1 MSAEVKTVADLML
14 WVNTTISKSQ
24 TKEEAEANSKQFAD
38 RLRAVEERSAFAGAK
53 MASPQ
58 GTERDLI
65 TRTMVN
71 DRVVGRSG
79 RLPTKFAGMD
89 VDVEVEGIFDGAPMS
104 QWDTDLKLLAI
115 GRTIYRMAKGA
126 NAPTPTFNAKILS
139 HLAKAPEAGGF
150 RKAVEAWVAKSIS
163 DTATSGAEW
172 IPDVPLSTLFEEF
185 YTPNGIAALFGT
197 TQINGPILIPGIT
210 DTFRPY
216 LKGKVTTN
224 DPSQYVASDITTSN
238 TTIEVV
244 GFAVRSVIDDAATED
259 SIIPLLPE
267 IQRRMGRAVAD
278 AYEDCMINGDTTAT
292 HEDAIASW
300 NIRSRWGSTG
310 LGGAADHRR
319 GFKGLRRLA
328 IDGSAAVDLNSAQT
342 VAGVMGSVVGAL
354 GERAASE
361 IALVTSPEVLYK
373 KLLIDT
379 NVLTVDKAGAKATWL
394 TGQLAAIGGHPLF
407 VSRWMSADLNASGLF
422 DNVTT
427 AYSGLLAVDR
437 TAFMHYQTRGATVE
451 TDKDIT
457 RGAYNVVGTLRRTFR
472 TLSSQKVVAFGYK
485 ML

>member
-1 MSAEVKTVADLML
+1 MSAEVKSVADLMQ
-14 WVNTTISKSQ
+14 WVESKIKTAQTTEQ
-24 TKEEAEANSKQFAD
+24 ADANAREFGE
-38 RLRAVEERSAFAGAK
+38 RLRGVEERTMFANAK
-53 MASPQ
+53 MSQPV

-65 TRTMVN
+65 ARTMVG
-71 DRVVGRSG
+71 DRVLARSG
-79 RLPTKFAGMD
+79 KLPVQFAGKS
-89 VDVEVEGIFDGAPMS
+89 VDVEVDGIFDGVPVS
-104 QWDTDLKLLAI
+104 QWDADLKLLAL
-115 GRTIYRMAKGA
+115 GRTIYRMAKG
-126 NAPTPTFNAKILS
+126 NAPTPKFDSMILS

-163 DTATSGAEW
+163 DTASSGAEW

-185 YTPNGIAALFGT
+185 YTPNNIAALFGT
-197 TQINGPILIPGIT
+197 VSISGPVLIPSIT

-224 DPSQYVASDITTSN
+224 DPSQYVASDITTAS

-259 SIIPLLPE
+259 SIIPILPE

-278 AYEDCMINGDTTAT
+278 AYEDCMMNGDTTAT

-310 LGGAADHRR
+310 LGGSADHRR
-319 GFKGLRRLA
+319 GFKGFRRLA
-328 IDGSAAVDLNSAQT
+328 VDASATVDLNSAQT
-342 VAGVMGSVVGAL
+342 VAGVMGSCVSLL
-354 GERAASE
+354 GERAASD
-361 IALVTSPEVLYK
+361 IALITSPEVLYK
-373 KLLIDT
+373 KLMVDT

-394 TGQLAAIGGHPLF
+394 TGQLASIGGHPLF
-407 VSRWMSADLNASGLF
+407 VSRWMGSDLNASGLF

-427 AYSGLLAVDR
+427 TYSGLVAVDR
-437 TAFMHYQTRGATVE
+437 TAFSHYQTRGATVE
-451 TDKDIT
+451 TEKDIT
-457 RGAYNVVGTLRRTFR
+457 RGAYNVVGTLRRTMR
-472 TLSSQKVVAFGYK
+472 TLSAQKVVAYGYK